1 MKRATNSTTTK
12 GHVVRCFTDPPPVE
26 TAGLAASRWREPAV
40 ASRGP
45 GAARSVGGGTSA
57 PMREVWLADPIGFF
71 RTVACP
77 FAAAT
82 ISPGS
87 LVSVAS

>member
-1 MKRATNSTTTK
+1 
-12 GHVVRCFTDPPPVE
+12 
-26 TAGLAASRWREPAV
+26 
-40 ASRGP
+40 
-45 GAARSVGGGTSA
+45 
-57 PMREVWLADPIGFF
+57 MREVWLADPIGFF